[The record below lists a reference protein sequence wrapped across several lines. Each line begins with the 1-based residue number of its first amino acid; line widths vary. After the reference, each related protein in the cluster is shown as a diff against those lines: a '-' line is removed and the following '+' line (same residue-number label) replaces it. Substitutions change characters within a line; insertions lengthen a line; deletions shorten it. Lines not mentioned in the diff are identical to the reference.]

1 MLVFLTGIFTLFVSC
16 NSGSSSFE
24 SGNANL
30 ESNIDSVSY
39 SLGYQNGM
47 VLSQQNMT
55 DIKIDKLVAGI
66 RAGLNDSTESPIA
79 EAEMRSIIQSYQM
92 QKQQE
97 TMKQQQA
104 EAQEYRKK
112 GEEFLAQNTENEGVQ
127 ETESG
132 LQYQVLE
139 EGSGASPKASDTVT
153 VHYRGTLLDGTEFD
167 SSIGGDPATFPL
179 NRVIEGWT
187 EGVQLMSEGA
197 KYKFWI
203 PADLAYGNN
212 PRPGGPIKPG
222 QTLVFE
228 VELLEVN

>member
-1 MLVFLTGIFTLFVSC
+1 MLFFISGIFVLFVGC
-16 NSGSSSFE
+16 NSDSSIGS
-24 SGNANL
+24 GDTTL
-30 ESNIDSVSY
+30 ENNIDSVSY

-55 DIKIDKLVAGI
+55 DIDIDKLVAGI
-66 RAGLNDSTESPIA
+66 QAGLDDSANAPISES
-79 EAEMRSIIQSYQM
+79 EMRGIIQSYQM

-97 TMKQQQA
+97 TMNKQRE
-104 EAQEYRKK
+104 EAATYRKK
-112 GEEFLAQNTENEGVQ
+112 GEEFLAQNRNEEGV
-127 ETESG
+127 EVTESG
-132 LQYQVLE
+132 LQYKVLE
-139 EGSGASPKASDTVT
+139 EGSGASPNATDTVT

-187 EGVQLMSEGA
+187 EGVQLMQEGA
-197 KYKFWI
+197 KYKFWL
-203 PADLAYGNN
+203 PADLAYGDN

>member
-1 MLVFLTGIFTLFVSC
+1 MLFFISGIFVLFVGC
-16 NSGSSSFE
+16 NSDSSIGS
-24 SGNANL
+24 GDTTL
-30 ESNIDSVSY
+30 ENNIDSVSY

-55 DIKIDKLVAGI
+55 DIDIDKLVAGI
-66 RAGLNDSTESPIA
+66 QAGLDDSADAPISES
-79 EAEMRSIIQSYQM
+79 EMRGIIQSYQM

-97 TMKQQQA
+97 TMNKQRE
-104 EAQEYRKK
+104 EAATYRKK
-112 GEEFLAQNTENEGVQ
+112 GEEFLAQNRNEEGV
-127 ETESG
+127 EVTESG
-132 LQYQVLE
+132 LQYKVLE
-139 EGSGASPKASDTVT
+139 EGSGASPNATDTVT

-187 EGVQLMSEGA
+187 EGVQLMQEGA
-197 KYKFWI
+197 KYKFWL
-203 PADLAYGNN
+203 PADLAYGDN